1 MSVCDMC
8 AHYGK
13 NQEKPCTFSGHCIVN
28 TYNLHGTGTLEAFVN
43 PKVEEVVEEAP
54 VETTEEVV
62 VNPNFN
68 PFQRGNGCM
77 LTDIVSDKVLGAL
90 KQKQR

>member
-8 AHYGK
+8 AFCNIHQK
-13 NQEKPCTFSGHCIVN
+13 DRKCTFSGICIVN

-43 PKVEEVVEEAP
+43 PKVEEVAEEAT
-54 VETTEEVV
+54 VEAKEEIVV
-62 VNPNFN
+62 DPNFN

-77 LTDIVSDKVLGAL
+77 LSELVKT
-90 KQKQR
+90 R